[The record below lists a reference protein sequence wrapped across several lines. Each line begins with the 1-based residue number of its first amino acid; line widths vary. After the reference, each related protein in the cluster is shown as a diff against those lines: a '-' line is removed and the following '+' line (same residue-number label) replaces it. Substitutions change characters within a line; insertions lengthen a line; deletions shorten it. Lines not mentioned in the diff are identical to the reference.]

1 MRRFFRKLFAFV
13 GVIGAM
19 CFFAFIVCA
28 SQKDP
33 AGYADYHLKEHTV
46 QDGPYA
52 GYTEIY
58 GTIESGYTLKD
69 LTLKI
74 GYYPPKTNQLEYVDV
89 HFGTVEKGTT
99 EVRVVIDILGENFH
113 NEKEGYGPNIYEKHS
128 SSRPYRLPKWL
139 FLGGAILCFAIV
151 FIALMRNAKK
161 TTYRD
166 TPHTVE
172 VFDGYGAAGGDDTAV
187 DCVAP
192 PSKRLFDKATRVHTD
207 TPRTQQEKFDA
218 LEYAAM
224 TTVNTRAAERY
235 FFEDVHF
242 YDEVRSEL
250 LATGKYKVYDDAE
263 KNDFLFC
270 CDMVRTEASW
280 EDMLRVVCYDCYDEL
295 TESEAKAVDKG
306 TDAKLAEVIDRYKAT
321 DESRKHCF
329 YAVYDRLHGDTC
341 AERWNEFVSIAGA
354 GERVEIEAVE
364 TQPTPEVAA
373 TPAAPAIPVPV
384 VPTTRE
390 ETPQAPTKETAAAP
404 VRRKAFAFIAENE
417 AAVIELLADYQ
428 TVKRVRVQWENER
441 TFPDDVELLSTLD
454 PDDFRLFIATARNR
468 MAQNFLDRLD
478 KKSMKAFRKATLAE
492 KAEIFRDMPSADRPE
507 VEEGFFYA
515 VYDDLGGTDEDVK
528 RERFERLI
536 AGRFE

>member
-1 MRRFFRKLFAFV
+1 MRKAVQKVFAFV
-13 GVIGAM
+13 GVIGAI

-33 AGYADYHLKEHTV
+33 AGYADYHLKERTV
-46 QDGPYA
+46 KDGPDA

-74 GYYPPKTNQLEYVDV
+74 GYYPPKTNRLEYVEV

-113 NEKEGYGPNIYEKHS
+113 NDLEGYGPNIYEKHS

-139 FLGGAILCFAIV
+139 FLGGAILCFATV
-151 FIALMRNAKK
+151 FIAMMRNAKK
-161 TTYRD
+161 TTYFD

-172 VFDGYGAAGGDDTAV
+172 VFEGYGENGAADETAPV
-187 DCVAP
+187 RAGTLPDKAAATGEAP
-192 PSKRLFDKATRVHTD
+192 PRNSQGR
-207 TPRTQQEKFDA
+207 FDA
-218 LEYAAM
+218 LSLSAM
-224 TTVNTRAAERY
+224 TTVHAYDAERF
-235 FFEDVHF
+235 FFEDVRF
-242 YDEVRSEL
+242 YDEVRSAL
-250 LATGKYKVYDDAE
+250 LATGKYKIYDDAG

-280 EDMLRVVCYDCYDEL
+280 EDCLRVVCFDCYDEL
-295 TESEAKAVDKG
+295 TLSEARIVDKG
-306 TDAKLAEVIDRYKAT
+306 SDAKLAELIGSYAAT

-341 AERWNEFVSIAGA
+341 AARWNAFVSIAGA
-354 GERVEIEAVE
+354 GERVEIETVE
-364 TQPTPEVAA
+364 TQPSPEVAA
-373 TPAAPAIPVPV
+373 TPAAPAIPVLPL

-390 ETPQAPTKETAAAP
+390 VETPTAPTKETAAAP
-404 VRRKAFAFIAENE
+404 VRRKAFAFITENE
-417 AAVIELLADYQ
+417 AAVIELFADYQ

-478 KKSMKAFRKATLAE
+478 KKTGKAFRKATLAE
-492 KAEIFRDMPSADRPE
+492 KADMFRDMPSADRPE

-515 VYDDLGGTDEDVK
+515 VYDELGGTDEDVK
-528 RERFERLI
+528 RERFERLT